1 MQETNVAVHAVE
13 LPVGRRS
20 ETGTVPGAHLSW
32 S

>member
-1 MQETNVAVHAVE
+1 MQEASVVVHVVE
-13 LPVGRRS
+13 PTVGRRS

>member
-1 MQETNVAVHAVE
+1 MQEASVALRAVE